1 LKISHYTRNQRIEGK
16 QRFNLDSRTKFER
29 DGFVALSSFYIEDEL
44 LAIEDTLKHF
54 IVERVPALSPE
65 HVFFED
71 KSNPSSLK
79 QIQQLHGHEPFFWQ
93 LMDDKPKKLAQELLG
108 ESVAGKNIQY
118 FNKPPGLGKATPPH
132 QDGYYFMIEPCR
144 ALTMWLALDEVDEGN
159 GCVRYVRGSHTR
171 GLRPHAR
178 TETLGFSQG
187 ISDYGDED
195 LKNEQACIASP
206 GDLLAHHALTIHRAD
221 SNQSASRSR
230 RALGFVFYGES
241 AKEDAVAHSSY
252 QQKLTQE
259 MTAQGKI

>member
-1 LKISHYTRNQRIEGK
+1 MG
-16 QRFNLDSRTKFER
+16 SRTLFER
-29 DGFVALSSFYIEDEL
+29 DGFVAIPSFYRKGELTDIEDVLEC
-44 LAIEDTLKHF
+44 F
-54 IVERVPALSPE
+54 ITERVPALSPE

-79 QIQQLHGHEPFFWQ
+79 QIQRLHEHEPFFDR
-93 LMDDKPKKLAQELLG
+93 LMDGKPRKLAEELLG
-108 ESVAGKNIQY
+108 ESVVGKNLQY
-118 FNKPPGLGKATPPH
+118 FNKPPGLGKTTPPH
-132 QDGYYFMIEPCR
+132 QDSYYFMIEPCR

-159 GCVRYVRGSHTR
+159 GCVRYVRGSHIQ

-187 ISDYGDED
+187 ISNYGDED
-195 LKNEQACIASP
+195 LKNERPCIASP

-221 SNQSASRSR
+221 RNQSDSRSR

-241 AKEDAVAHSSY
+241 AKEDAVAHASY

>member
-1 LKISHYTRNQRIEGK
+1 M
-16 QRFNLDSRTKFER
+16 DSRTLFER
-29 DGFVALSSFYIEDEL
+29 DGFVAIPSFYSEDEL
-44 LAIEDTLKHF
+44 RAIEDAVECF
-54 IVERVPALSPE
+54 ITERVPALSPE

-79 QIQQLHGHEPFFWQ
+79 QIQRLQEHDAFFDR
-93 LMDDKPKKLAQELLG
+93 LMDDKPRKLAEELLG
-108 ESVAGKNIQY
+108 EPVIGKNIQF
-118 FNKPPGLGKATPPH
+118 FNKPPGVGQPTPAH

-144 ALTMWLALDEVDEGN
+144 ALTMWLALDAVDEGN
-159 GCVRYVRGSHTR
+159 GCVRYVSGSHMQ
-171 GLRPHAR
+171 GLRPHVR
-178 TETLGFSQG
+178 TETLGFSQS

-195 LKNEQACIASP
+195 LKYERACIASP

-221 SNQSASRSR
+221 SNQSDSRSR

-241 AKEDAVAHSSY
+241 AKEDAVAHASY